1 MEEKEFEKYY
11 ERIKGCFVGCEIIKN
26 SYSRNTI
33 KEILEEIYNK
43 GYEDGFG
50 YLIDGKEAK
59 P

>member
-1 MEEKEFEKYY
+1 MEDEVFEKYF
-11 ERIKGCFVGCEIIKN
+11 ERITDAYFDYIGSVRRRKL
-26 SYSRNTI
+26 

-43 GYEDGFG
+43 GYSDGFG